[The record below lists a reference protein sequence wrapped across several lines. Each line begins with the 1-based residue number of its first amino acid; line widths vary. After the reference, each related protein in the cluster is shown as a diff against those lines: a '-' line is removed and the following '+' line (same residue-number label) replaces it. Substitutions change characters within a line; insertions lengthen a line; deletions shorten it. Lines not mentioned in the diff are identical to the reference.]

1 MKVLHLLPQL
11 RLGAGRYVVDL
22 AKQQAKRGHEVRVLV
37 SADAEPPFTTD
48 PALAAELRG
57 AGVAVDVA
65 GDFFRRRVPSLIEAS
80 RVVRAVAGSAEW
92 LAHAHTAMAA
102 AVARR
107 AGATALI
114 GTCHGVAPDRPQAMD
129 VQDFLAWSLCDR
141 VTTPSQAWARRLSSE
156 FGVLDVAVV
165 PVGIDLTRYPPVE
178 RRPGGAPLRIVC
190 VAEQTHRKGLDLLI
204 EAVARAARAG
214 LDVTCHFFGRGDAAA
229 ELRRTARSAD
239 PDGRRFVF
247 AGHVA
252 EPYSRLGGFDLFALP
267 SRADNQPVAAI
278 EAMLAGLPLV
288 VSDVG
293 GLGDLVRSSDGGWV
307 VHPED
312 AGALTRALA
321 SAVRAGREAL
331 QHCGHRAAAY
341 ARQTF
346 DVTRTARRFDALYA
360 GALRAA
366 AAVAR

>member
-1 MKVLHLLPQL
+1 MKVLHLVPQL

-22 AKQQAKRGHEVRVLV
+22 AKQQARRGHAVRVLV

-48 PALAAELRG
+48 PALAAELRA
-57 AGVAVDVA
+57 AGVAVDAA
-65 GDFFRRRVPSLIEAS
+65 GDFFRRRVPSLLEAG
-80 RVVRAVAGSAEW
+80 RVVRAVAGSTEW

-107 AGATALI
+107 AGAAAVI
-114 GTCHGVAPDRPQAMD
+114 GTCHGVAPARPEAMD
-129 VQDFLAWSLCDR
+129 VQDLLAWSLCDR
-141 VTTPSQAWARRLSSE
+141 VTTPSQAWAHRLSSE
-156 FGVLDVAVV
+156 FGVPDVAVV

-178 RRPGGAPLRIVC
+178 RRPGGVPLRVVC

-204 EAVARAARAG
+204 EAVARAVRAG
-214 LDVTCHFFGRGDAAA
+214 LDVTCHFFGRGDAAG
-229 ELRRTARSAD
+229 ELRRIARSAD

-252 EPYSRLGGFDLFALP
+252 EPYTRLGGFDLFALP

-321 SAVRAGREAL
+321 SAARAGRDAL
-331 QHCGHRAAAY
+331 EHCGRRAAAY

-366 AAVAR
+366 AVAR